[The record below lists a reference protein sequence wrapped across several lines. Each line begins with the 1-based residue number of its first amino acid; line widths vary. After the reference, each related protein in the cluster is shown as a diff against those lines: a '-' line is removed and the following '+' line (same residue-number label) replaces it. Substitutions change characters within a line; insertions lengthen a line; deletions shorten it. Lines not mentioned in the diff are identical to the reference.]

1 MKFSC
6 NRNEL
11 LNALNNVSKAT
22 NTSSTI
28 EILKGIY
35 IEADDKL
42 YIRANNME
50 ISIECVL
57 DAEIEERGETVIDAR
72 MLSDII
78 RKSEE
83 GIINFDINAKNE
95 AFIYTNKNKFNISGL
110 DASTFPKTNYISAE
124 KELKLKI
131 KDFKDIVQDTVFSTA
146 QDESRPILTALKF
159 EISKN
164 EMKVV
169 SVDGYR
175 LSIRKQIIKEREDEF
190 EFLIKG
196 RIANEVVKTLTDDE
210 KDLIISFN
218 GNTVVFEFENYK
230 VTTSLM
236 GGEYINYDQFIS
248 RKSKFCVNVDRR
260 LLTQTI
266 ERASI
271 LINLDDLRTPVIF
284 DIDGPVL
291 SVKCFT
297 KIGEFNEEIEIGNS
311 NEMLKIGLGSKY
323 ILEALKAV
331 EDDNV
336 FLNFTDEKSPCILTP
351 IEGDKFYY
359 MVLPKTLN

>member
-22 NTSSTI
+22 YGGTNI

-42 YIRANNME
+42 YLRSSNLE
-50 ISIECVL
+50 ISIECTL
-57 DAEIEERGETVIDAR
+57 DADIIERGETVIDSR
-72 MLSDII
+72 MLGDII

-110 DASTFPKTNYISAE
+110 DAHDFPKNNYITAE
-124 KELKLKI
+124 KEIVLKV
-131 KDFKDIVQDTVFSTA
+131 KDFKDIVRDTVFSVA

-159 EISKN
+159 EISKT

-175 LSIRKQIIKEREDEF
+175 LSIRKQIIKERDDEF
-190 EFLIKG
+190 TFLIKG
-196 RIANEVVKTLTDDE
+196 RIANEVLKTLTDDE
-210 KDLIISFN
+210 EDLTISFN
-218 GNTVVFEFENYK
+218 GNTVVFEFENYR

-248 RKSKFCVNVDRR
+248 RKSKFSVNVDRR
-260 LLTQTI
+260 LITQTI

-271 LINLDDLRTPVIF
+271 LINFDDNRIPVILE
-284 DIDGPVL
+284 IDGNVL

-297 KIGEFNEEIEIGNS
+297 KKGEFNEEIDIGNT

-331 EDDNV
+331 EDDNL
-336 FLNFTDEKSPCILTP
+336 FINFTDEKSPCIITP
-351 IEGDKFYY
+351 VEGDKFYY
-359 MVLPKTLN
+359 MVLPKTIN

>member
-22 NTSSTI
+22 NPSSTI
-28 EILKGIY
+28 EILKGIKL
-35 IEADDKL
+35 EADDML
-42 YIRANNME
+42 YLKASNLE
-50 ISIECVL
+50 ISIECAL
-57 DAEIEERGETVIDAR
+57 EASITERGETVIDAR
-72 MLSDII
+72 MLGDII

-110 DASTFPKTNYISAE
+110 DAHDFPQNNYFSAE
-124 KELKLKI
+124 REIILKS
-131 KDFKDIVQDTVFSTA
+131 KDFKDIVRDTVFSVA

-175 LSIRKQIIKEREDEF
+175 LSIRKQIIKERDDEF
-190 EFLIKG
+190 EFLLKG
-196 RIANEVVKTLTDDE
+196 RIANEVLKTLTDDE
-210 KDLIISFN
+210 EDLRISFN
-218 GNTVVFEFENYK
+218 GNTIMFEFENYK

-248 RKSKFCVNVDRR
+248 RKSKFSVNVDRR
-260 LLTQTI
+260 LITQTI

-271 LINLDDLRTPVIF
+271 LINFDDNRIPVILE
-284 DIDGPVL
+284 IDGGVM

-297 KIGEFNEEIEIGNS
+297 KKGEFDEEIDIGQT

-351 IEGDKFYY
+351 VEGDKFYY
-359 MVLPKTLN
+359 MVLPKTIN

>member
-6 NRNEL
+6 NRNDL

-22 NTSSTI
+22 NPSSTI
-28 EILKGIY
+28 EILKGIK

-42 YIRANNME
+42 RLKASNLE
-50 ISIECVL
+50 ISIEC
-57 DAEIEERGETVIDAR
+57 EIESEITERGETVIDAR
-72 MLSDII
+72 MLGDII

-83 GIINFDINAKNE
+83 GIINFDVNAKNE

-110 DASTFPKTNYISAE
+110 DAHDFPQNNTMIAE
-124 KELKLKI
+124 RELIMKV
-131 KDFKDIVQDTVFSTA
+131 KDFKNIVRDTVFSVA

-159 EISKN
+159 EVSKT
-164 EMKVV
+164 EIKVV

-175 LSIRKQIIKEREDEF
+175 LSIRRQIIKERDDEF

-210 KDLIISFN
+210 VDLRILFG
-218 GNTVVFEFENYK
+218 GNVVLFEFENYK

-236 GGEYINYDQFIS
+236 GGDYINYDQFIS
-248 RKSKFCVNVDRR
+248 RQSKFSVNVDTK
-260 LLTQTI
+260 LITQTI

-271 LINLDDLRTPVIF
+271 LINFDDNRIPVVLE
-284 DIDGPVL
+284 IDGGVL
-291 SVKCFT
+291 SVRCHT
-297 KIGEFNEEIEIGNS
+297 KKGEFNEEIDIGQT
-311 NEMLKIGLGSKY
+311 NEMFKIGLGSKY
-323 ILEALKAV
+323 ILDALKAV
-331 EDDNV
+331 EDDTV

-359 MVLPKTLN
+359 MVLPKTIS